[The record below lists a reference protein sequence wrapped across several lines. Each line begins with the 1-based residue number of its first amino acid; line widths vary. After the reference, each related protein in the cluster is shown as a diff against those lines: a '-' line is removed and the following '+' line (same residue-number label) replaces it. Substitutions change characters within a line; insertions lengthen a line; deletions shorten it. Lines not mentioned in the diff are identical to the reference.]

1 MTTKSDLDTQI
12 ARGLVELINSKSC
25 SPSLEEIRTNL
36 CDAYLTAML
45 SIKVSKTPLEMCRN
59 LAEQMAD
66 KRAGDILA
74 LISAKPSS
82 PTVQEIMNVL
92 RRTPQRG
99 DRKVRIMLRDKP

>member
-1 MTTKSDLDTQI
+1 
-12 ARGLVELINSKSC
+12 
-25 SPSLEEIRTNL
+25 
-36 CDAYLTAML
+36 
-45 SIKVSKTPLEMCRN
+45 MCRN

-66 KRAGDILA
+66 KRAGDILP
-74 LISAKPSS
+74 LINAKPSS